1 MQTSA
6 LPALLC
12 AFTAWPRALA
22 GKVSML
28 QLAYCEGA
36 APLSV
41 IAAADLAGV
50 ELAAKANPKFA
61 KGSQPVLS
69 LPDRY
74 TASLVA
80 FAASNTSV

>member
-1 MQTSA
+1 M
-6 LPALLC
+6 
-12 AFTAWPRALA
+12 R
-22 GKVSML
+22 SML

-36 APLSV
+36 APMSV
-41 IAAADLAGV
+41 IAAADFAGV

-74 TASLVA
+74 TVWQVA
-80 FAASNTSV
+80 YGCIDMHDCI